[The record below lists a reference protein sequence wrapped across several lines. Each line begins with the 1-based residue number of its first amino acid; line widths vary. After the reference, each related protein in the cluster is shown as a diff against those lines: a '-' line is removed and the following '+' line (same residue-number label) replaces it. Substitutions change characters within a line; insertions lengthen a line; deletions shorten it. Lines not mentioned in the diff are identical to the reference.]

1 MALQLLALVTVN
13 WLFFPKPSK
22 CFTALSTRGT
32 RQGFTPVTKTELPM
46 PLELSRTP
54 IPLRLGV
61 KCCLFMSPSF
71 SIDGTKTVGR
81 CPLNFPRF
89 ASPIALDVLLF
100 LFIIF
105 KRLCGAASAPKKA
118 LCLRDLCLFVLQSTL
133 IPLHQEVYGG
143 KKKDFLSNLRKN
155 LTKLFTLQRQSCT
168 DIFVCKFVIT
178 GLFLRILI
186 KVHAVESISWKY
198 VKALPLAR
206 AKPQSVDVFKVS
218 FNK

>member
-61 KCCLFMSPSF
+61 MFCLYVSVFLNRWYKDSRARPPCFF
-71 SIDGTKTVGR
+71 S
-81 CPLNFPRF
+81 RF

-105 KRLCGAASAPKKA
+105 ERLCGAAPVPKKGA
-118 LCLRDLCLFVLQSTL
+118 LFERLVPFRVTKYFDSTTPRSL
-133 IPLHQEVYGG
+133 WR
-143 KKKDFLSNLRKN
+143 KKR
-155 LTKLFTLQRQSCT
+155 
-168 DIFVCKFVIT
+168 IF
-178 GLFLRILI
+178 
-186 KVHAVESISWKY
+186 
-198 VKALPLAR
+198 
-206 AKPQSVDVFKVS
+206 
-218 FNK
+218 